1 MGREN
6 QNPHPELQVH
16 LPGELIHIL
25 AAVGLGHPEIW
36 VGGMVGMIFTNT
48 PHLCCTSTGG
58 DFLVHS
64 SAIELK

>member
-16 LPGELIHIL
+16 LAGELIHIL

-36 VGGMVGMIFTNT
+36 VGGN
-48 PHLCCTSTGG
+48 GG
-58 DFLVHS
+58 DDSCEYPSPLLYLRWRRLLGPFLGY
-64 SAIELK
+64 